1 MEEIKI
7 VILEAIDHINL
18 KHLLANKSSITFLV
32 HDTNGHI
39 FKKDKSFQKNI
50 FL

>member
-7 VILEAIDHINL
+7 FILKAIDHINL
-18 KHLLANKSSITFLV
+18 KPLLANKNSISFLV
-32 HDTNGHI
+32 HDTNGNI